1 MNSTGTVLC
10 VRAGGAAGLGDGAT
24 DALEAEFDVVVAEG
38 AVDAVKRLSVDRTAP
53 DCLVTPA
60 SLEDLSLDAFLGR
73 IAEAAPGTPVV
84 LVGPLPSDAVA
95 AEALVDVAAYVP
107 PGREE
112 TLPDRVARLVQ
123 GARVDESVERHRR
136 LAAVVADVAVA
147 VAGAADRAEVESAVH
162 DALATD
168 GSYRHV
174 WIGVREDGDALSVTS
189 PVAGGLDRSEI
200 EALVGGGD
208 PAFVD
213 EAMETGRVVSTNGS
227 VPTRSAAAVSAS
239 NANPNPDDGPSSTLS
254 SAAIPF
260 VHDGRVWGVGLVST
274 ERSGAF
280 DGSERALLADLGA
293 IVGHAIWAVESAEA
307 AERSGAS
314 AEGIENLVH
323 ELRNPLG
330 IAKSH
335 LEIAREDGDV
345 GALDR
350 VESALDRLVE
360 TVDRAS
366 IGVGGGPSID
376 ASRGELREDV
386 ALAWQSIEAAEADL
400 GVVDSTSFVADH
412 DLVVRL
418 LVNLL
423 QNAVEHG
430 GADVSI
436 RVGTLPGGFY
446 VEDDGAGIPPEE
458 REAVLERGYSTGASG
473 LGIGLNI
480 VEDVAS
486 AHGWDVSILE
496 GDRGGA
502 RFEVTGIDSIDAG
515 ADE

>member
-10 VRAGGAAGLGDGAT
+10 VRATGAGGVGDGAI
-24 DALEAEFDVVVAEG
+24 DALEVGFDVVVAEG
-38 AVDAVKRLSVDRTAP
+38 AVDAVKRLSVDRESP
-53 DCLVTPA
+53 DCVVAPA
-60 SLEDLSLDAFLGR
+60 SLDDLPLDAFLGR
-73 IAEAAPGTPVV
+73 IADSAPGTPVV
-84 LVGPLPSDAVA
+84 LVGPPPSDAAA
-95 AEALVDVAAYVP
+95 AEALADAAAYVP
-107 PGREE
+107 PGRED
-112 TLPDRVARLVQ
+112 TLADRVDRLVQ
-123 GARVDESVERHRR
+123 GARVDESIERHRR
-136 LAAVVADVAVA
+136 LAEVVADIAVE
-147 VAGAADRAEVESAVH
+147 VAGAPDRAAIEAVVH
-162 DALATD
+162 DTLATD
-168 GSYRHV
+168 GPYRHV
-174 WIGVREDGDALSVTS
+174 WIGAREDGEALSMTA
-189 PVAGGLDRSEI
+189 PVAGGLERAEI

-213 EAMETGRVVSTNGS
+213 EALETGRVVSTKGS
-227 VPTRSAAAVSAS
+227 VPTRSGAAVSAPS
-239 NANPNPDDGPSSTLS
+239 AVQDGGPTSPLS
-254 SAAIPF
+254 SAAVPF

-280 DGSERALLADLGA
+280 DGSERALLSDLGT
-293 IVGHAIWAVESAEA
+293 IVGHAIWAIESAEA
-307 AERSGAS
+307 AERTDAS
-314 AEGIENLVH
+314 AEGLENLVH

-366 IGVGGGPSID
+366 ISAGGPPSID
-376 ASRGELREDV
+376 ASRRELREDV
-386 ALAWQSIEAAEADL
+386 ALAWQSIEATEADL
-400 GVVDSTSFVADH
+400 EVVDSESFVADH

-418 LVNLL
+418 LGNLL

-430 GADVSI
+430 GEAVSI

-446 VEDDGAGIPPEE
+446 VEDDGVGIPPEE
-458 REAVLERGYSTGASG
+458 REAVLERGYSTAASG

-486 AHGWDVSILE
+486 AHGWEVSM
-496 GDRGGA
+496 GDGADGGV
-502 RFEVTGIDSIDAG
+502 RFEVTGVDSIEG
-515 ADE
+515 EEGG